1 MPDKKKLNLAIFH
14 AFFTHKGGGEKFVF
28 ALRNH
33 FNADLFASAVD
44 FKNYKPDD
52 SDSFSKDLFD
62 KNYKLEYL
70 HKDCGNSAIRLLK
83 RLYYFL
89 FSQKI
94 KHLLKYDVV
103 LFSGNVLFI
112 QRRIR
117 KLIGSNRTPK
127 LVMYCHTP
135 PRKLTDQFENF
146 IGRAPFGFKTV
157 FRTGGKFVL
166 KRYIKD
172 LKQMELVFT
181 NSSNTQKRLFDF
193 TGINS
198 VILAPPVNTDKF
210 RFISQGD
217 YYLSYARLDTD
228 KRIPLI
234 LDAFEK
240 MPDKKLIICSTG
252 PLQRQ
257 VQETIKKRNLANV
270 KYEGLVTDARLL
282 DLVGNCFAGIY
293 IPVNEDFGITQ
304 IEIMSAGKPVIGVK
318 EGGLLETVV
327 DGKTG
332 VLINANPAP
341 DDLVNAVRALTPET
355 ALAMREDAIRQAQK
369 YDSGIFLHKIG
380 TELKKLLDKE

>member
-1 MPDKKKLNLAIFH
+1 MPDKKKFNLAIFH

-28 ALRNH
+28 SLRNH

-52 SDSFSKDLFD
+52 SDSFSKELFD
-62 KNYKLEYL
+62 ENYKFEYL
-70 HKDCGNSAIRLLK
+70 HKDCGNSPIRLLK
-83 RLYYFL
+83 RLFYFL

-94 KHLLKYDVV
+94 KHLLKYDIV

-112 QRRIR
+112 QRRLR
-117 KLIGSNRTPK
+117 KLIGNNRTPK

-146 IGRAPFGFKTV
+146 IGRAPLGFKTV

-166 KRYIKD
+166 RRYIKD
-172 LKQMELVFT
+172 LKQMDLVFT
-181 NSSNTQKRLFDF
+181 NSANTQKRLLDF

-198 VILAPPVNTDKF
+198 IILTPPVNTGKF
-210 RFISQGD
+210 KFISQGD

-240 MPDKKLIICSTG
+240 MADKKLIICSTG
-252 PLQRQ
+252 PLQLQ
-257 VQETIKKRNLANV
+257 VAETIKKRNLTNV
-270 KYEGLVTDARLL
+270 IYEGLVTDARLY

-304 IEIMSAGKPVIGVK
+304 IEIMAAGKPVIGVK
-318 EGGLLETVV
+318 EGGLLETVI

-332 VLINANPAP
+332 VLINANPLP
-341 DDLVNAVRALTPET
+341 DDLVNAVRTLTPET
-355 ALAMREDAIRQAQK
+355 ALAMREDAVRQAQK
-369 YDSGIFLHKIG
+369 YDSGIFLHKI
-380 TELKKLLDKE
+380 EVKLKKLLDKE